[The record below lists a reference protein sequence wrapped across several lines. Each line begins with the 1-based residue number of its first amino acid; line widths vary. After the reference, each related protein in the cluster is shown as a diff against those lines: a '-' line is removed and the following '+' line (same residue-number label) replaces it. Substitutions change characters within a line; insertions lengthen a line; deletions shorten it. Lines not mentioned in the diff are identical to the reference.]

1 MRQAYG
7 LIAVLLATTAVV
19 AIILHNTNRAAENR
33 ALQQQA
39 EAPGAAPAPAQLSS
53 LPGPAPEASSSVT
66 ETAATPAAEAQP
78 PSLPDPALDSSGVAV
93 EMADLQ
99 ATLAER
105 EVERER
111 LTASLGE
118 KETVL
123 AARDA
128 QVEEIEAQL
137 IARTA
142 EVKVLEAEIAV
153 LSARSSFETELQ
165 QARASRA
172 LYPVTPAGTGVGTDS
187 LEAALIDRKGP
198 PPNPEALTTAAL
210 ETASEPAP
218 VPYEPPAIP
227 SIFAAIHFE
236 TASAD
241 LTPGGKERVRAAA
254 AALTGVP
261 IAGVDVV
268 GYTDTVG
275 SREANHRL
283 ATRRADS
290 VAVALAEAG
299 LSRDLIVASGL
310 GEEGAPVATG
320 RGVSEPLNR
329 SVEIVV
335 RPVQAQ
341 P

>member
-19 AIILHNTNRAAENR
+19 AIVLHNTNRAANPSSQPQV
-33 ALQQQA
+33 ALT
-39 EAPGAAPAPAQLSS
+39 GAAPGPAAIPS
-53 LPGPAPEASSSVT
+53 PAPAPETPAVT
-66 ETAATPAAEAQP
+66 AEAAADPAAGDPPAPLAPPAAEM
-78 PSLPDPALDSSGVAV
+78 V
-93 EMADLQ
+93 ELQ

-105 EVERER
+105 EAERDR

-118 KETVL
+118 KESVL

-128 QVEEIEAQL
+128 QVEDIEAQL

-142 EVKVLEAEIAV
+142 EVRVLEAEIAV
-153 LSARSSFETELQ
+153 LSARSSFEAQLDQ
-165 QARASRA
+165 SRASRA
-172 LYPVTPAGTGVGTDS
+172 LYPVAAPAPAAGGDTG

-210 ETASEPAP
+210 ESMSEAAVSPS
-218 VPYEPPAIP
+218 EPPAMP

-261 IAGVDVV
+261 IASVNVV
-268 GYTDTVG
+268 GYTDTTG

-299 LSRDLIVASGL
+299 LARDLIIASGL

-335 RPVQAQ
+335 RPVQSQ

>member
-19 AIILHNTNRAAENR
+19 AIILHNTNRAGEHRTEPQA
-33 ALQQQA
+33 ALT
-39 EAPGAAPAPAQLSS
+39 GTAPAPDVAAS
-53 LPGPAPEASSSVT
+53 PKPAPEAPAVVA
-66 ETAATPAAEAQP
+66 ETTPSPAAGE
-78 PSLPDPALDSSGVAV
+78 SPALPAADEV
-93 EMADLQ
+93 EMAELKAALADRE
-99 ATLAER
+99 AER
-105 EVERER
+105 DR

-137 IARTA
+137 VARTA
-142 EVKVLEAEIAV
+142 EVRVLEAEIAV
-153 LSARSSFETELQ
+153 LSARSSFEAQLDQ
-165 QARASRA
+165 SRASRA
-172 LYPVTPAGTGVGTDS
+172 LYPVAAPIAAPGSDAGSDAS

-210 ETASEPAP
+210 ESMSEAASSPS
-218 VPYEPPAIP
+218 EPPAMP

-299 LSRDLIVASGL
+299 LSRELIIASGL
-310 GEEGAPVATG
+310 GEEGAPVATA

-335 RPVQAQ
+335 RPASSQ

>member
-19 AIILHNTNRAAENR
+19 AIVLHNTNRAAEHR
-33 ALQQQA
+33 SVPQAALT
-39 EAPGAAPAPAQLSS
+39 EGAAGPAVAPSPAPASEAPIVTAEPTAS
-53 LPGPAPEASSSVT
+53 PVAGEMPAPSA
-66 ETAATPAAEAQP
+66 P
-78 PSLPDPALDSSGVAV
+78 PQA

-99 ATLAER
+99 AALAER
-105 EVERER
+105 EAERDR
-111 LTASLGE
+111 LSASLGE
-118 KETVL
+118 TESVL

-128 QVEEIEAQL
+128 QVQEIEAQL
-137 IARTA
+137 VARTA
-142 EVKVLEAEIAV
+142 EVRVLEAEIAV
-153 LSARSSFETELQ
+153 LSARSSFEAQLDQ
-165 QARASRA
+165 SRASRA
-172 LYPVTPAGTGVGTDS
+172 LYPVARPAAGGTDDS

-210 ETASEPAP
+210 SAMSEAASEA
-218 VPYEPPAIP
+218 VESPPSQPQPTAMP
-227 SIFAAIHFE
+227 SVFAAIHFE

-241 LTPGGKERVRAAA
+241 LTPGGRERVRAAA

-299 LSRDLIVASGL
+299 LSRELIIASGL
-310 GEEGAPVATG
+310 GEEGAPVATA

-335 RPVQAQ
+335 RPASSQ

>member
-19 AIILHNTNRAAENR
+19 AIVLQNTNRAADDQIQPQA
-33 ALQQQA
+33 ALTDV
-39 EAPGAAPAPAQLSS
+39 APIPEVAPAPA
-53 LPGPAPEASSSVT
+53 PAPEPSVLVA
-66 ETAATPAAEAQP
+66 ETAASPAAEEMPAP
-78 PSLPDPALDSSGVAV
+78 PQA

-99 ATLAER
+99 AALAER
-105 EVERER
+105 EAERDR

-118 KETVL
+118 TETVL

-128 QVEEIEAQL
+128 QVQEIEAQL

-142 EVKVLEAEIAV
+142 EVRVLEAEIAV
-153 LSARSSFETELQ
+153 LSARSSFETQLDQ
-165 QARASRA
+165 SRASRA
-172 LYPVTPAGTGVGTDS
+172 LYPVAVPASVAGTDAGLD
-187 LEAALIDRKGP
+187 AALIDRKGP

-210 ETASEPAP
+210 DPMSEAAAGQSA
-218 VPYEPPAIP
+218 PPAMP
-227 SIFAAIHFE
+227 SIFASIHFE

-261 IAGVDVV
+261 IAGLDVV

-275 SREANHRL
+275 SREANRRL
-283 ATRRADS
+283 AERRADS
-290 VAVALAEAG
+290 VAVALVEAG
-299 LSRDLIVASGL
+299 LSRNLIVASGL

-335 RPVQAQ
+335 RPAR